1 MKVES
6 TEKPSAI
13 YIEDLGNNKCLVA
26 LTTNVQVVETQNGEN
41 KENNIKYVYDYYTL
55 ETINRS
61 TLESDIQEN
70 FDLWLNFAKEKEYNE
85 KAKVIRI
92 QRDKMLTDTDWTQ
105 ISDNSLSEKVKQEYQ
120 VYRQALRDIP
130 EQPGFPYEVVFPVEP
145 KEE

>member
-6 TEKPSAI
+6 TEKPSVI